1 MRKTKNTYSSPSINL
16 LVIEIEE
23 SIANSSIGTITPLNE
38 ASVISDKWLLE
49 EDTETIIKWTE
60 N

>member
-1 MRKTKNTYSSPSINL
+1 MKNIKRTYSSPSINL

-23 SIANSSIGTITPLNE
+23 SIANSSIGTVTPLND
-38 ASVISDKWLLE
+38 ASAISEKWLIE